1 MYLHYY
7 GKLPETFND
16 YIVRNDSIHSHN
28 IRSASKM
35 HVGFKRTNYGKLSL
49 QYGGAIIW
57 NSLPNDLKELKSSN
71 AFQKALHT
79 YVKSANNTL
88 SYLD

>member
-7 GKLPETFND
+7 GKLPESFND
-16 YIVRNDSIHSHN
+16 YIVRNDSIHSYN

-35 HVGFKRTNYGKLSL
+35 QVGFKRTNNGKLSL

-71 AFQKALHT
+71 AFQKALNT
-79 YVKSANNTL
+79 YVQLANNTL
-88 SYLD
+88 